1 MEENDFYQS
10 SDPGDLSIKISS
22 ILMSLITDLKTSSKM
37 YDKIFESIF
46 KIAFT
51 TTSFKQLEKLVAKP

>member
-1 MEENDFYQS
+1 MN
-10 SDPGDLSIKISS
+10 
-22 ILMSLITDLKTSSKM
+22 LITDLKTSSKM

-51 TTSFKQLEKLVAKP
+51 TTTFKQLEKLVVLPGLILLS